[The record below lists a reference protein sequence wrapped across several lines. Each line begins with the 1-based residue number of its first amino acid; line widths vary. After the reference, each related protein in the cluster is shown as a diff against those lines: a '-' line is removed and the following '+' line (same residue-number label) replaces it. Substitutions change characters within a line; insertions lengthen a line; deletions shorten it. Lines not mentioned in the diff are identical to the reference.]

1 MEFLIRKENILPAYV
16 LYLSICLISSYL
28 FFAWGVK
35 LNLWY
40 IIDTSWR
47 SHAEFAFNFGVASL
61 FFFGAMN
68 ASDVKYH
75 PDRFNTNQFVKD
87 ILSISI
93 SKLLM
98 GGLLTFITG
107 WIAILVGLI
116 AGFIVAIVL
125 AIVFYGFHLILNTN
139 LNSINIVIISNYIVV
154 IALNI
159 HCFQVMFSREE
170 NND

>member
-1 MEFLIRKENILPAYV
+1 
-16 LYLSICLISSYL
+16 
-28 FFAWGVK
+28 
-35 LNLWY
+35 
-40 IIDTSWR
+40 
-47 SHAEFAFNFGVASL
+47 
-61 FFFGAMN
+61 
-68 ASDVKYH
+68 
-75 PDRFNTNQFVKD
+75 
-87 ILSISI
+87 
-93 SKLLM
+93 M

-170 NND
+170 DND